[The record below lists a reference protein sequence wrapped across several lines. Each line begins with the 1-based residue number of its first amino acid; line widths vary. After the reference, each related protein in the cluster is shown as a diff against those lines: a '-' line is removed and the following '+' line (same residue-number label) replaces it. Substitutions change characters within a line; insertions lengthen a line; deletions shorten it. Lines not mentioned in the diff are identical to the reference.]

1 MNVRITS
8 SQKHTLHPGV
18 WRVGLVDTAEHARRL
33 QHLRLCAR
41 CPGLFCHTIFTQR
54 RHTNVKA
61 TPPASF
67 CTTPRSAWNS
77 KTNYYNYI
85 GTRHA
90 STVEQDVRLYMG
102 FIVYM
107 CWNKT
112 GVDMRDILYTCIGVR
127 CASILEIYLKYCIYC
142 VGTKTCGD
150 MRNILCTWSTQWVYI
165 GRLFVVSAG
174 TNKRHHHH
182 WNTTCVDMR
191 NTLYTWNKK
200 CVDMTDIFEI
210 EYILC

>member
-77 KTNYYNYI
+77 KKKYYNYI
-85 GTRHA
+85 GTRRA

-127 CASILEIYLKYCIYC
+127 CASILEILHRYIWNIVYIVLEPRRAAIWGTYCAHGLPSGYISVGYLLFLQEQIKDIIIIGTRRASTWGTHCTLGTRSASTWRIYLK
-142 VGTKTCGD
+142 
-150 MRNILCTWSTQWVYI
+150 
-165 GRLFVVSAG
+165 
-174 TNKRHHHH
+174 
-182 WNTTCVDMR
+182 
-191 NTLYTWNKK
+191 
-200 CVDMTDIFEI
+200 
-210 EYILC
+210 

>member
-85 GTRHA
+85 GTRRA

-112 GVDMRDILYTCIGVR
+112 GVDMRDILYTCI
-127 CASILEIYLKYCIYC
+127 SY
-142 VGTKTCGD
+142 
-150 MRNILCTWSTQWVYI
+150 WSTM
-165 GRLFVVSAG
+165 
-174 TNKRHHHH
+174 
-182 WNTTCVDMR
+182 CVDIR
-191 NTLYTWNKK
+191 
-200 CVDMTDIFEI
+200 DIFEI
-210 EYILC
+210 LYILCWNQDVRRYEEHIVHMVYPVGIYR